1 MLKKM
6 LFDII
11 SALVGMIYSL
21 GEIKIMEKIYE
32 RYENVFEK
40 CEDKYPN
47 GFLYAYFAVY
57 FIAYIPF
64 MAVYYIV
71 KDKIEKK

>member
-1 MLKKM
+1 MLKKA

-11 SALVGMIYSL
+11 ATLAELVYSL
-21 GEIKIMEKIYE
+21 GETKIMQKIYE

-40 CEDKYPN
+40 YEDKYPTE
-47 GFLYAYFAVY
+47 FFFAYIVVY
-57 FIAYIPF
+57 TIAYLPF
-64 MAVYYIV
+64 MTVYYIV